1 MNSYNIFMK
10 HSQKEIQD
18 VIFVKIGLNYQAT
31 ILNILWLFHN
41 KMIVSGTIL
50 LIIYF
55 YAFYTNIYA
64 FLFMYVVISVI
75 LCFFA
80 NKMLVKYL
88 IYIENCKF
96 LGISDGKNINEARK
110 LFLKE
115 FEKEND

>member
-31 ILNILWLFHN
+31 ILNILWLFQN

-55 YAFYTNIYA
+55 YTFYTNIYI
-64 FLFMYVVISVI
+64 FLLIYIIISAI

-80 NKMLVKYL
+80 NKILVKYL

-115 FEKEND
+115 FEKENN